1 MDRAAKG
8 DLADRLRALA
18 ASGVAVLVATHDA
31 EFAAAFAQR
40 VVLLADGRPIADGPI
55 ADVLTGGWY
64 FATETA
70 RIVGA
75 LHPRGGGRAHPPP
88 PDDGGHA
95 VSWELASFALLF
107 CALAA
112 GFLWYERS
120 HPSSKVLALVATLA
134 ALAALGRVAFAPLP
148 NVKPTTDIVLLSG
161 YALGGAPGFAV
172 GAAGALASNFF
183 FGQGPWT
190 PWQMAAWGL
199 CGVIGAAL
207 AAVAGRRLG
216 RVPLAIACGA
226 AGFLYGAILDFST
239 WVTFSGSHT
248 LGQFVVYS
256 GTSLPFNVAHAVGNV
271 LFCLAFGP
279 GVRARPAA
287 LPRALRG
294 PVRAGRCGQ
303 GGDDHRGRRA
313 RGRDRVAAVPAPPA
327 RAADAATRRAT
338 AYVLRAQNRDGGFG
352 AKAGARL
359 GGARDRVVGDG
370 PRRRRPPPV
379 ARDRALPRGDRRRAC
394 ATPATSSARSSPSS
408 PRAARRGA
416 RAASTSSTTLTRRRR
431 SDGSFERLV
440 NRTAF
445 AILALRA
452 AGRSTHDGT
461 VRRAASWLAGQQN
474 RDGGWNFA
482 GRGAPSGID
491 DTAGALQAL
500 VGAGRSR
507 RGAVARAAGF
517 ITRNQNPDGGFPLQ
531 PGSGS
536 NAQSTAWGV
545 QGLVAAG
552 RDPGRVRRGGSRT
565 PLGYLR
571 TLVASNGSVRYSRT
585 SAQTPVWVTAQA
597 LTGAG
602 ATAVPGACAAAVAGA
617 PPLQTAIGAAVPIP
631 SRPQ

>member
-1 MDRAAKG
+1 
-8 DLADRLRALA
+8 
-18 ASGVAVLVATHDA
+18 
-31 EFAAAFAQR
+31 
-40 VVLLADGRPIADGPI
+40 
-55 ADVLTGGWY
+55 
-64 FATETA
+64 
-70 RIVGA
+70 
-75 LHPRGGGRAHPPP
+75 
-88 PDDGGHA
+88 
-95 VSWELASFALLF
+95 
-107 CALAA
+107 
-112 GFLWYERS
+112 
-120 HPSSKVLALVATLA
+120 
-134 ALAALGRVAFAPLP
+134 GRVAFAPLP

-199 CGVIGAAL
+199 CGVIGAVL

-239 WVTFSGSHT
+239 WVTFSGS
-248 LGQFVVYS
+248 
-256 GTSLPFNVAHAVGNV
+256 SLPFNVAHAVGNV

-279 GVRARPAA
+279 AFVRALLRFRERFAVRFEPVAAARAATTTAA
-287 LPRALRG
+287 LVLVAAIAL
-294 PVRAGRCGQ
+294 
-303 GGDDHRGRRA
+303 
-313 RGRDRVAAVPAPPA
+313 AAVPAPPA
-327 RAADAATRRAT
+327 RAADTATRRAT

-352 AKAGARL
+352 AKAGAPSAAL
-359 GGARDRVVGDG
+359 ETAWSAMGLAAVG
-370 PRRRRPPPV
+370 RRPS
-379 ARDRALPRGDRRRAC
+379 
-394 ATPATSSARSSPSS
+394 PATGRFLAATAPRVRDTGDVERTILALVAAGRS
-408 PRAARRGA
+408 PRTAGGVNLL
-416 RAASTSSTTLTRRRR
+416 TTLTRRRR
-431 SDGSFERLV
+431 PDGSFERLV

-500 VGAGRSR
+500 VAAGRSR
-507 RGAVARAAGF
+507 RGALARAAVF
-517 ITRNQNPDGGFPLQ
+517 ITRSQNPDGGFPLQ
-531 PGSGS
+531 PGAGS
-536 NAQSTAWGV
+536 NAQSTAWAV

-552 RDPGRVRRGGSRT
+552 RDPARVRRGGSRT

-597 LTGAG
+597 LTGLARRPFP
-602 ATAVPGACAAAVAGA
+602 VRA
-617 PPLQTAIGAAVPIP
+617 P
-631 SRPQ
+631 RR